1 MLNLRIYLCYFA
13 CIWITLNIVSC
24 QRNNSDTTEIL
35 TKVIQIVELNPD
47 SALSLLDSITFP
59 YDLNKEEYNKYLLL
73 QIQTK
78 DKAYRDIAS
87 DTVVFQVRD
96 YYMQKNDV
104 ENTALASFYCGRVL
118 QEQSEN
124 EQAIKEYQTAEK
136 YAEDIKNNTLRGLI
150 QNAIGSILLKE
161 FMEPEAIE
169 HFTKA
174 ALYFNK
180 ANNTRNEVITYNQMG
195 NAYLMKT
202 VNDSAFYYYEKGFK
216 LAEISKDSLQ
226 MANITQC
233 IGIAH
238 RQTGNVNLAVR
249 YFRDATKYTANDDY
263 RSKLYLNLSK
273 TFYERGMQDSARLYV
288 NKSLSIAQSGDIN
301 LLANIYKTL
310 SLIAEKQ
317 SNLDLSLSYYKK
329 HAEYLEQIVDKNK
342 NTEILELQKKYK
354 SELLQNENNQLK
366 IEEQRIFLIF
376 AIAIIIFGIIS
387 AILYKNSQENK
398 KKALEKEKKILDAEK
413 KIYQLIEMSNNYNE
427 RESSFKNIL
436 LHHFNILKKAA
447 LLKQHIDR
455 EDEQA
460 LLSKKVNE
468 IVYGQKSLDWE
479 MLYHTI
485 NELHDN
491 LFDRLK
497 EKYPNLNDME
507 IHICCLTYTNFSSS
521 EIALILDLSVNTVQ
535 MKRSSLRKKL
545 GIGFMGNI
553 NEFLDTNL
561 SNLNQS

>member
-1 MLNLRIYLCYFA
+1 MTRLKYLSSLFVCAVLVLLLF
-13 CIWITLNIVSC
+13 SC
-24 QRNNSDTTEIL
+24 QKKNKE
-35 TKVIQIVELNPD
+35 IVEKLTMLEQVVEQNPD
-47 SALSLLDSITFP
+47 SVLSILDSVYP
-59 YDLNKEEYNKYLLL
+59 YNLNQDDYNKFLLL
-73 QIQTK
+73 QIQAK
-78 DKAYRDIAS
+78 DKAYRDITS

-96 YYMQKNDV
+96 YYMQKNDI
-104 ENTALASFYCGRVL
+104 ENTTLASFYCGRVL

-124 EQAIKEYQTAEK
+124 KRAIKEYQTAEK
-136 YAEDIKNNTLRGLI
+136 YVEGIKNNILKGLI

-161 FMEPEAIE
+161 FMEAEAIE

-174 ALYFNK
+174 ALYFNR
-180 ANNTRNEVITYNQMG
+180 ANNTRNEIITYNQMG

-226 MANITQC
+226 MANIIQC
-233 IGIAH
+233 IGIAY

-249 YFRDATKYTANDDY
+249 YFRDATRYITNDDY
-263 RSKLYLNLSK
+263 SSKLYLNISK
-273 TFYERGMQDSARLYV
+273 TFYERDMQDSARFYV
-288 NKSLSIAQSGDIN
+288 DKSLSIAQNGDVA

-317 SNLDLSLSYYKK
+317 SNLELSLSYYKK
-329 HAEYLEQIVDKNK
+329 HAEYLAQIVDKNK

-354 SELLQNENNQLK
+354 SELLQNENDRLK
-366 IEEQRIFLIF
+366 IKEQQIFLIF
-376 AIAIIIFGIIS
+376 TVAIIIFGIIL
-387 AILYKNSQENK
+387 AILYRNSQENK
-398 KKALEKEKKILDAEK
+398 KKTLEKENKILDAEK

-427 RESSFKNIL
+427 RENSFKNIL

-479 MLYHTI
+479 ILYNTI

-561 SNLNQS
+561 SKPNQS